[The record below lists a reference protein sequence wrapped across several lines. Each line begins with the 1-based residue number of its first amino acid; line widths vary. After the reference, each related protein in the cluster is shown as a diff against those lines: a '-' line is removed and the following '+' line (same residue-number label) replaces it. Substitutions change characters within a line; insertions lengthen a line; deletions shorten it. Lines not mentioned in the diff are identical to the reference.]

1 MKLTTAPVVQA
12 WDNPKHMEHR
22 ADSSYTD
29 ALVAAITANA
39 RGQSTAFPT
48 AVGALEAASGLVGRA
63 FATATVE
70 TESSAVLRALTPA
83 CLTLI
88 GRSLIR
94 RGELVLFL
102 DTSRGAI
109 DLLPCQSH
117 DVDGPPN
124 PADWLYRCTV
134 SGPDMT
140 HTYERTPAAGVVH
153 LTYSVSPE
161 TPWRGAGPLQVAQ
174 LTGRLGAEVLAALA
188 DESSGPRGHI
198 LGLPID
204 GDDPT
209 IAHLK
214 QDIKTLGGKL
224 AFLETGDYGGA
235 AGGGQVVLKPERL
248 GPEPTAALVEL
259 FKLSREDIFGA
270 CGINPSLFQVA
281 PGVAMRE
288 AYREFLFS
296 TVAPLARTV
305 AAELSAKLDT
315 DITLDF
321 AELQAA
327 DIAGRARAFSSMVQ
341 SGMALDRAAALSGLL
356 AAE

>member
-1 MKLTTAPVVQA
+1 MKWPWQSNLET
-12 WDNPKHMEHR
+12 R

-29 ALVAAITANA
+29 ALIAAITANA
-39 RGQSTAFPT
+39 RGQTTAFPT
-48 AVGALEAASGLVGRA
+48 AIGALEAASGLVGRA
-63 FATATVE
+63 FATALVDT
-70 TESSAVLRALTPA
+70 TSSAALRALTPA

-94 RGELVLFL
+94 RGEIVFYL
-102 DTSRGAI
+102 DTSRGEI

-124 PADWLYRCTV
+124 PADWLYRCTI

-140 HTYERTPAAGVVH
+140 HTYERTPAAGVIH

-174 LTGRLGAEVLAALA
+174 LTGRLGAEVLAAMA
-188 DESSGPRGHI
+188 DESSGPRGSL
-198 LGLPID
+198 LGLPVP

-209 IAHLK
+209 VAGLRSDLK
-214 QDIKTLGGKL
+214 DMAGKVALLEVGDWGGSP
-224 AFLETGDYGGA
+224 
-235 AGGGQVVLKPERL
+235 GGGMVNLKPERV
-248 GPEPTAALVEL
+248 GANPPASMVEL
-259 FKLSREDIFGA
+259 FKISREEVFSA
-270 CGINPSLFQVA
+270 CGVNPSLFSVA

-327 DIAGRARAFSSMVQ
+327 DIAGRARAFSSMVS

-356 AAE
+356 ATE